1 MKMRFVLIVLLAFAN
16 LSCDT
21 SNGVY
26 ICTGPRSRVYHK
38 TSKCKGLRRCSGEIK
53 LVSLDEAKRLHRREC
68 RICFK

>member
-1 MKMRFVLIVLLAFAN
+1 MIMKLFLLALFALAP

-26 ICTGPRSRVYHK
+26 ICTGPRSKVYHK
-38 TSKCKGLRRCSGEIK
+38 NKRCKGLRRCSGEIK

-68 RICFK
+68 RICY